1 MNKFFL
7 SAILLFPSL
16 LFAQK
21 KDELVVVSTQY
32 GEMVFVLYDQTPK
45 HKANFLKL
53 AKEKFYDDLLF
64 HRVIKDFMIQ
74 GGDPKSKNAPVG
86 QMLGSG
92 GLDYKVDA
100 EFLPNLFHKKGAL
113 AAARDNNP
121 QKASS
126 SCQFYIVQGR
136 VFSDDELNALSQRTN
151 FPEKNITIID
161 YPEEHRTI
169 YKTKGGTPHLDQNYT
184 VFGEMLSG
192 MDVLDKIA
200 AEATD
205 GNNRP
210 LQDMK
215 MKVKVITM
223 KRKDITKKYGYQ
235 YPAIEKTKKTK
246 KKK

>member
-7 SAILLFPSL
+7 SALLLFPSL

-21 KDELVVVSTQY
+21 KDELVVISTQY
-32 GEMVFVLYDQTPK
+32 GEMTFVLYDQTPK

-53 AKEKFYDDLLF
+53 AKENFYDDLLF

-74 GGDPKSKNAPVG
+74 GGDPKSKNAPAG
-86 QMLGSG
+86 QMLGMG
-92 GLDYKVDA
+92 GLDYKIDA

-113 AAARDNNP
+113 AAARDDNP

-136 VFSDDELNALSQRTN
+136 VFSDDELNALSQRTGVN
-151 FPEKNITIID
+151 

-169 YKTKGGTPHLDQNYT
+169 YKTKGGAPHLDQNYT
-184 VFGEMLSG
+184 VYGEMLSG
-192 MDVLDKIA
+192 IDVLDKIA

-223 KRKDITKKYGYQ
+223 KRKDVTKKYGYQ
-235 YPAIEKTKKTK
+235 YPAVEKTAKTK

>member
-7 SAILLFPSL
+7 TALLMFPSF

-21 KDELVVVSTQY
+21 KDELVVVSTSH

-74 GGDPKSKNAPVG
+74 GGDPKSKNAPAG
-86 QMLGSG
+86 QTLGSG

-100 EFLPNLFHKKGAL
+100 EFLPNLFHKKGVL
-113 AAARDNNP
+113 AAARDGNP

-136 VFSDDELNALSQRTN
+136 VFSDDELNALAQRTGVN
-151 FPEKNITIID
+151 

-184 VFGEMLSG
+184 VYGEMLTG
-192 MDVLDKIA
+192 FDILDKLA
-200 AEATD
+200 SEATD
-205 GNNRP
+205 GSDRP

-215 MKVKVITM
+215 MKVKITLM
-223 KRKDITKKYGYQ
+223 KRKDVTKKYGYQ
-235 YPAIEKTKKTK
+235 YPAVEKAKKTKKTK
-246 KKK
+246 